1 MIQDSCI
8 EVRVE
13 KCESPPLLKVFI
25 LRTEVLLATRTVT
38 GSLSVYMHFKLIHQI
53 NSPNFLL
60 PRKVSQT
67 AKWINQPGKT
77 FIAANAIQ
85 PPFNRLRTTLLR
97 PGHRRLTAQSSE
109 VYNVNSNSF
118 APVSLFKFLFY
129 LFCLSFHFCFSSAA
143 FIDPPRFVI
152 VDINLFPL
160 LILFKV

>member
-38 GSLSVYMHFKLIHQI
+38 GSLSVYMHFKLIHQTFSSPERYRKLPNGLI
-53 NSPNFLL
+53 NLAKRSL
-60 PRKVSQT
+60 PRTQSNLQ
-67 AKWINQPGKT
+67 
-77 FIAANAIQ
+77 
-85 PPFNRLRTTLLR
+85 FNRLRTTLLR

-143 FIDPPRFVI
+143 FIDPSAICNCRHQFVSAF
-152 VDINLFPL
+152 NL
-160 LILFKV
+160 V